1 MNAEYMDVHARRLH
15 PPQIFAKANSLPIDN
30 DSEKQKNRKKIQAMS
45 NSSKIAGN
53 ITLVYF
59 FIDLVSV
66 ILYFFIFYHD
76 DHPFEKTLFHKTMP
90 FSLGL

>member
-15 PPQIFAKANSLPIDN
+15 PPQIFAKGNSLPIDN
-30 DSEKQKNRKKIQAMS
+30 DSEKQKTRKKIQAMS

-59 FIDLVSV
+59 
-66 ILYFFIFYHD
+66 
-76 DHPFEKTLFHKTMP
+76 M
-90 FSLGL
+90 